1 MISKFGV
8 LSSVSLL
15 AMLGATPA
23 FADGVQDA
31 AGAQA
36 AAPQDQA
43 VVPVDQPDEEN
54 GDIVVTGL
62 RASLAKAATIKRESA
77 NVVDSIVADDIGKF
91 PDRTVAAAL
100 QRVPGV
106 QVTVGDNN
114 EIVSPIV
121 RGLSDILTTLD
132 GREIFTGVGR
142 SFAYQDLPAEA
153 LAGAD
158 VYKSTSANLIEG
170 GVAGQI
176 DLRLHKPF
184 DFDGFTLAA
193 NGRAIY
199 TRNTHELSPVL
210 GLLVSDRFDTGIGEI
225 GLLAD
230 VSYSLNHFNRPVAFN
245 CDFRANPQGAP
256 GIIAPT
262 CVGGLNQEGD
272 YERKQANVAFQWKPS
287 PELQVYANGLYTSY
301 ENKSASTFL
310 IEDLF
315 SGVFSNVKTN
325 GKCQNYTI
333 NNDGFQPS
341 ISRNPDGSVIRNPDG
356 SIKFK
361 EASTVQN
368 LCTAQSF
375 TSTNH
380 GGFTST
386 QAHHDK
392 TSVYV
397 ISGGA
402 KYDSGSLSLAAD
414 VSYQRSRVR
423 NQNFILDI
431 LKNGNG
437 IATNVNTNVDGGTLY
452 TDTANGLG
460 DPTNFAL
467 GPLNQDNIRDRG
479 KEFAAKVDGVY
490 RLDTILDN
498 IQFGAR
504 FADHTATHEQ
514 SLGGTD
520 GPAGLRGTLISNI
533 PFLGTGFLTHASGIP
548 SVNNGFGVIVPNQDQ
563 LRNPAIQDQL
573 RTLFG
578 LGTGFPGFTPDRAF
592 SASEKTYAGYLQAG
606 YKIPLGGAIELDGQ
620 FGVRYTRTDRSITGA
635 SNVFPEVTPGNPN
648 PKPVLTTYNAKTSD
662 DDFLPSASARLK
674 FGGGLQARV
683 NYSRSISRPSFGD
696 LNPGLSY
703 LISTNPNIL
712 AAGSGGNPDL
722 RPQKSDAF
730 DATLEYYFSRNG
742 FIAIGGYYK
751 KIKDRVISQSRIET
765 IDGIDYNIL
774 RPRNVGEVSLKGIE
788 VSAQTFF
795 DFLPGAFS
803 GFGMFGNYTLADSKV
818 NTKSDAL
825 FGQNLL
831 GVSRHNFNIGA
842 LYEKFGVT
850 GRVVYTYRSGYYD
863 ENYGGNTVR
872 PTGQT
877 LVLNQVRPNGRLD
890 ASLGYEIT
898 KGITLTLDGT
908 NLTNATY
915 RSYYGDPTM
924 PRDMRFDDA
933 TYSIG
938 ISAKF

>member
-23 FADGVQDA
+23 FANGIQDGV
-31 AGAQA
+31 GAQA
-36 AAPQDQA
+36 TTPQDPA
-43 VVPVDQPDEEN
+43 AVPVDQPDEEN
-54 GDIVVTGL
+54 GDIIVTGL

-114 EIVSPIV
+114 EIVGPIV

-142 SFAYQDLPAEA
+142 GFAYQDLPAEA

-287 PELQVYANGLYTSY
+287 PDLQIYANGLYTSY

-310 IEDLF
+310 IDDVF
-315 SGVFSNVKTN
+315 SGTFSNVTTN
-325 GKCQNYTI
+325 GKCQNYTV
-333 NNDGFQPS
+333 NNDGFFDS
-341 ISRNPDGSVIRNPDG
+341 KG
-356 SIKFK
+356 
-361 EASTVQN
+361 TVRN

-402 KYDSGSLSLAAD
+402 KYDSGSLSLSAD
-414 VSYQRSRVR
+414 ISYQRSRVR

-437 IATNVNTNVDGGTLY
+437 IATNVNTNVGGGTLF
-452 TDTANGLG
+452 TDLADGLG

-490 RLDTILDN
+490 RLDTILDT

-504 FADHTATHEQ
+504 FADHTARHEQ
-514 SLGGTD
+514 SLGGTN
-520 GPAGLRGTLISNI
+520 GPAGVRNRLITDV
-533 PFLGTGFLTHASGIP
+533 PFLGAGFLTHASGIP
-548 SVNNGFGVIVPNQDQ
+548 SVNNGFGVIVPNQDW

-573 RTLFG
+573 RALFG
-578 LGTGFPGFTPDRAF
+578 LGAGFPGFTPDRTFDA
-592 SASEKTYAGYLQAG
+592 AEKTYAGYLQAG
-606 YKIPLGGAIELDGQ
+606 YKIPLGGVLELDGQ
-620 FGVRYTRTDRSITGA
+620 FGVRYTRTDRSIAGA
-635 SNVFPEVTPGNPN
+635 SNVFPEATPGNPN
-648 PKPVLTTYNAKTSD
+648 PPPVLTAYSANTSD

-674 FGGGLQARV
+674 FGGGLQARF
-683 NYSRSISRPSFGD
+683 NYSRSIARPSFGD
-696 LNPGLSY
+696 LNPGLTY
-703 LISTNPNIL
+703 LISTNPNIRN
-712 AAGSGGNPDL
+712 AGSGGNPNL

-730 DATLEYYFSRNG
+730 DATLEYYFPGNG

-751 KIKDRVISQSRIET
+751 TIKDRVISQSQLEK

-774 RPRNVGEVSLKGIE
+774 RPRNVGAVSLKGVE

-795 DFLPGAFS
+795 DFLPGVFS
-803 GFGMFGNYTLADSKV
+803 GFGIFGNYTYADSKV
-818 NTKSDAL
+818 KTPGDPL
-825 FGQNLL
+825 FGQTIQ

-842 LYEKFGVT
+842 LYEKFGLT

-863 ENYGGNTVR
+863 ENYGGTTVR